1 MAGFPYPATT
11 GDTYTVGDYTWRYDG
26 VAWVGAGLTAGPAG
40 PIGAQGLQG
49 IQGLQGSTGIQG
61 SQGPPGAG
69 DEGSQGI
76 QGIQGLQGTTGTQGL
91 QGTTGSQGI
100 TGTQGLQ
107 GSTGTQGL
115 QGSTG
120 TQGLQGSTGT
130 QGLQGT
136 TGSQGTTGTQGLQG
150 TTGSQGT
157 TGTQG
162 LQGSTGTQ
170 GTTGTQGLQGTI
182 GNYGFNSG
190 IFSKYHSIDG
200 WTLGFNCGADEDGIF
215 FFSACP
221 GDCESGTCLGQYP
234 TNIGLYIQTEEHFG
248 GDLVGYFQNLYNN
261 ALGNGYWFIRYYTSD
276 PSQAS
281 VLTTFISDNVDYPI
295 NIGGYDFIRFN
306 GGICGPLP
314 IDETIYSLSY
324 YPYVP

>member
-1 MAGFPYPATT
+1 MAGFPYPAFD
-11 GDTYTVGDYTWRYDG
+11 GDTHTIGNYTWRYDG
-26 VAWVGAGLTAGPAG
+26 TATAWVGVGITAGTQG
-40 PIGAQGLQG
+40 TQGSQGLQGIQGIQGSQGLQGIQGIQGSQGLQGIQGIQGSQGLQG
-49 IQGLQGSTGIQG
+49 IQGLQG
-61 SQGPPGAG
+61 
-69 DEGSQGI
+69 
-76 QGIQGLQGTTGTQGL
+76 LQGL
-91 QGTTGSQGI
+91 QGTTGSQG
-100 TGTQGLQ
+100 L
-107 GSTGTQGL
+107 
-115 QGSTG
+115 
-120 TQGLQGSTGT
+120 

-136 TGSQGTTGTQGLQG
+136 TGTGSQGLQGLQGLQGRQGTTGTGSQGLQG
-150 TTGSQGT
+150 LQGNQGT
-157 TGTQG
+157 TGTGSQG
-162 LQGSTGTQ
+162 L
-170 GTTGTQGLQGTI
+170 QGLQGTI

-200 WTLGFNCGADEDGIF
+200 WTLGSNCGADEDGIF